1 MNNEMISEV
10 LHLVATQP
18 IAEHGL
24 KSIALRAFEQLKE
37 PVNEE
42 IIENLVA
49 ICSHV

>member
-1 MNNEMISEV
+1 MISEV

-24 KSIALRAFEQLKE
+24 KSIALNEFRGLEE